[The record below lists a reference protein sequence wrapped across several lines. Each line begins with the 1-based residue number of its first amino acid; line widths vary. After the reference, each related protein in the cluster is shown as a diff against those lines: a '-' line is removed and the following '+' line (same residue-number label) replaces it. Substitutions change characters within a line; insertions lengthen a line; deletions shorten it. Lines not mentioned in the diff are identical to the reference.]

1 MALAEEARR
10 GASMVQQLLTFA
22 KGVDGKRVAVCSRPL
37 FSELEQI
44 VASTFPKNIS
54 ARFTCAGDAPEV
66 TGDSTQLHQVL
77 LNLCVNARDAMPE
90 GGTLTVEASARHITP
105 LEAHAFGEDCV
116 PGQYLQWRVSD
127 TGHGIPRALIERIF
141 EPFYSTKS
149 PEKGTGL
156 GLSTTIGIVRSHGG
170 FVRVH
175 SELGKGSMFSVFIP
189 VTQES
194 LEEDGAP
201 APAADLHAAGQSVL
215 VVDDEPAVR
224 EILRQILTT
233 LGLHVQVA
241 TDGRA
246 ALDLLR
252 SAPAPFAAVI
262 TDLHMPVM
270 DGLALAREARR
281 LHPSTPIIL
290 SSGRVDKAHAAAIQE
305 IGFTGTL
312 DKPFTLES
320 LSAALGPLVSV
331 APSTAA

>member
-1 MALAEEARR
+1 M
-10 GASMVQQLLTFA
+10 
-22 KGVDGKRVAVCSRPL
+22 L
-37 FSELEQI
+37 F
-44 VASTFPKNIS
+44 
-54 ARFTCAGDAPEV
+54 
-66 TGDSTQLHQVL
+66 
-77 LNLCVNARDAMPE
+77 
-90 GGTLTVEASARHITP
+90 
-105 LEAHAFGEDCV
+105 
-116 PGQYLQWRVSD
+116 
-127 TGHGIPRALIERIF
+127 
-141 EPFYSTKS
+141 
-149 PEKGTGL
+149 
-156 GLSTTIGIVRSHGG
+156 RS
-170 FVRVH
+170 
-175 SELGKGSMFSVFIP
+175 
-189 VTQES
+189 
-194 LEEDGAP
+194 
-201 APAADLHAAGQSVL
+201 DLHAAGQTVL

-246 ALDLLR
+246 ALDLIR
-252 SAPAPFAAVI
+252 PTPAPFAAVI

-281 LHPSTPIIL
+281 LHPSIPIIL